1 MINKNKL
8 KANKKIHKGGMSVKL
23 RKKKLANGK
32 KSLYLDI
39 YHNGQRHYDFLRLI
53 LLNEIKVKSEN
64 NREMVLLSKRIKEA
78 NREKLILAETI
89 RANRESELEFAD
101 HDIIPSFKRN
111 ADFVEYFQKIGESKG
126 RSALIWKSVLIHL
139 KKFSG
144 GAVPFKNINELW
156 LEGFQNYL
164 LKNISANTASGHF
177 GKVRSALKR
186 AVRDRIILRNPCDN
200 VTNIKLE
207 ETERKFLT
215 FEEIKKLSETIPEKE
230 SHKEVARMFLFGCF
244 TGLSI
249 ANLHTLT
256 YEQIEG
262 DTVKF
267 IRTKTKTWH
276 YVPLNK
282 TALALI
288 GDTVNC
294 PPSAKV
300 FKTTNKRQCRY
311 ILGKWEKQAKF
322 EKHLHFHLAR
332 HTFAT
337 LSLTQGADL
346 YTVSKLLGHK
356 KIATTQ
362 IYGKVIDSAKRKAGD
377 ALPQLEL

>member
-1 MINKNKL
+1 
-8 KANKKIHKGGMSVKL
+8 
-23 RKKKLANGK
+23 
-32 KSLYLDI
+32 
-39 YHNGQRHYDFLRLI
+39 
-53 LLNEIKVKSEN
+53 
-64 NREMVLLSKRIKEA
+64 
-78 NREKLILAETI
+78 
-89 RANRESELEFAD
+89 
-101 HDIIPSFKRN
+101 
-111 ADFVEYFQKIGESKG
+111 
-126 RSALIWKSVLIHL
+126 
-139 KKFSG
+139 
-144 GAVPFKNINELW
+144 
-156 LEGFQNYL
+156 
-164 LKNISANTASGHF
+164 
-177 GKVRSALKR
+177 
-186 AVRDRIILRNPCDN
+186 
-200 VTNIKLE
+200 
-207 ETERKFLT
+207 
-215 FEEIKKLSETIPEKE
+215 
-230 SHKEVARMFLFGCF
+230 MFLFGCF

-362 IYGKVIDSAKRKAGD
+362 IYGKVIDSAKRKAVD